1 MKNMTR
7 YTTRC
12 IAARATP
19 ERGAQ
24 GPYAPRLRGPGT
36 HRLSDSVQAD
46 SGCERVCA
54 SYLKSDRPTGTQ
66 CRNLTHRKTAS
77 RQQGELLFQA
87 MCGRAVSASTP
98 LPAHPGPAPTALH
111 ATDRE
116 VSVDP
121 ARPTL
126 PDIDDVFRARRQAA
140 GGRRFRR

>member
-1 MKNMTR
+1 MSQSD
-7 YTTRC
+7 
-12 IAARATP
+12 TP
-19 ERGAQ
+19 Q
-24 GPYAPRLRGPGT
+24 
-36 HRLSDSVQAD
+36 V
-46 SGCERVCA
+46 
-54 SYLKSDRPTGTQ
+54 
-66 CRNLTHRKTAS
+66 TAS

-98 LPAHPGPAPTALH
+98 LPAHPGPEPTALH